1 MKLTATFFLAIYLA
15 ILHLGQCW
23 KYCNDWRVER
33 DNFSVKN
40 FLVEPRSLN
49 SVEFKLKG
57 ITTSRLV
64 SGGDDD
70 SYTTLSLKLFE
81 SDSGKLIYS
90 DRQGNICDF
99 ADCPYQPNQVRVKM
113 IKVIDDLDENLQRN
127 VRYTGEIRLT
137 HNDDVD
143 ADHDKL
149 SVACVQDSVC
159 ISKNTPQT

>member
-1 MKLTATFFLAIYLA
+1 
-15 ILHLGQCW
+15 
-23 KYCNDWRVER
+23 
-33 DNFSVKN
+33 
-40 FLVEPRSLN
+40 
-49 SVEFKLKG
+49 
-57 ITTSRLV
+57 
-64 SGGDDD
+64 
-70 SYTTLSLKLFE
+70 
-81 SDSGKLIYS
+81 
-90 DRQGNICDF
+90 
-99 ADCPYQPNQVRVKM
+99 M